1 MTTIHLYKCTLLYD
15 IIRHIRY
22 LLKALMG
29 RLTLGVAKSHDEAT
43 FYRFT
48 HTYLVYVKVYLIN
61 IKYTLI

>member
-48 HTYLVYVKVYLIN
+48 HTYLVYTLKFILLI
-61 IKYTLI
+61 